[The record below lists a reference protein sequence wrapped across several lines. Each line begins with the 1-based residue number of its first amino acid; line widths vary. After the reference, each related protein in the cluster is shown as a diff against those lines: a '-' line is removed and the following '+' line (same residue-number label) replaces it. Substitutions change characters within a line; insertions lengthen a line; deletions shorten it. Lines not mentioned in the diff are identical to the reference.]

1 LSRRIISSNVQL
13 GESKIIGQPLKLE
26 ELGGFEDSELSNEQI
41 YLKQKEQEL
50 KQRFEQM
57 METSKTQAQAI
68 LDDAKLQATQII
80 KEAGEEAAQIE
91 TIKQQALED
100 ARQQGSQMGYEEGYQ
115 KAYQDVHLMVENIEA
130 IADATFKIKK
140 EILLSSEQE
149 ILELSVVIAE
159 KILKQQLKIKPEMI
173 TEVIRAAINE
183 LKDKEEIK
191 IIINPVLKEQLY
203 NFSEELKATLKGLK
217 TVKIIEDKTIHANSA
232 IVESP
237 ESRIDARIETQI
249 AKITEELM
257 EVFAN
262 EPVISEEIAKEELSA
277 PKKSSAKKLNKD
289 KKDD

>member
-1 LSRRIISSNVQL
+1 LNRRIISSSVQF
-13 GESKIIGQPLKLE
+13 GESKVVGQPLKYE
-26 ELGGFEDSELSNEQI
+26 ETGGFEEGELSHEQI

-50 KQRFEQM
+50 KQRFDQM

-91 TIKQQALED
+91 TIKQQALEE
-100 ARQQGSQMGYEEGYQ
+100 ARQQGAQMGYDEGYQ
-115 KAYQDVHLMVENIEA
+115 KAYQDVHLLVENIEA
-130 IADATFKIKK
+130 IADSTFKIKK

-149 ILELSVVIAE
+149 ILELSIVIAE

-173 TEVIRAAINE
+173 TEVIKAAIGE

-191 IIINPVLKEQLY
+191 IIINPALKEQLY
-203 NFSEELKATLKGLK
+203 NFSEEMKATMKGLK

-237 ESRIDARIETQI
+237 ESRIDARIDTQI

-257 EVFAN
+257 KTFAQ
-262 EPVISEEIAKEELSA
+262 EPVIVETPEEELTK
-277 PKKSSAKKLNKD
+277 PKKASAKKTNKE
-289 KKDD
+289 KNDD